1 MTRHL
6 SEAERRAQIL
16 VAARETF
23 VSKGYLSARVEDVA
37 ARAMLSKGAVY
48 FYFKS
53 KRELFDALVAEDVA
67 VMTRLMDAV
76 AADGRAPL
84 VRLVE
89 LGTSYLAHFAG
100 LEDPPSFFLLMNE
113 LAVRDEAVRASMT
126 ETHERFVQRI
136 AALIREGIDDGS
148 FRDVDPLAA
157 ALVLKAMVDGMA
169 GQFAIGI
176 RPDVARLSTDG
187 IRLILEGLSA
197 APRAHANPGGPR

>member
-23 VSKGYLSARVEDVA
+23 VSTGYLASRVEDVA
-37 ARAMLSKGAVY
+37 ARARLSKGAVY

-67 VMTRLMDAV
+67 LMMAFLDA
-76 AADGRAPL
+76 AARDPRPPL

-89 LGTSYLAHFAG
+89 LGTSYLRHFGG
-100 LEDPPSFFLLMNE
+100 LATPPSFFLIMNE
-113 LAVRDEAVRASMT
+113 MAIRDEAVRASMS
-126 ETHERFVQRI
+126 ETHQRFLERI
-136 AALIREGIDDGS
+136 AELIREGVADGS

-169 GQFAIGI
+169 GQSAIGI
-176 RPDVARLSTDG
+176 PLDVGRLSGDG

-197 APRAHANPGGPR
+197 APSARSPEGGPP